1 MLTVYGVVRS
11 DLLLGTQEL
20 VRIPASVAS
29 GAGGHVVADADVSV
43 VVLADS
49 ALADSS
55 VWPWRQKSQGYVVAS
70 SAPVSVLKNHLRAM
84 RRLQDDDGR
93 LRAWPWFDPRYV
105 RLALAALE
113 GQTLKAL
120 FGPIACFG
128 LLHEGALELVELDEH
143 LARFKSVSS

>member
-11 DLLLGTQEL
+11 DLLLGVKEL

-43 VVLADS
+43 VVLADN

-70 SAPVSVLKNHLRAM
+70 SAHGPTLKSHLRGL

-93 LRAWPWFDPRYV
+93 WRAWPWFDPRYL
-105 RLALAALE
+105 RLALCALE
-113 GQTLKAL
+113 GQALKAL
-120 FGPIACFG
+120 CGPVACFG
-128 LLHEGALELVELDEH
+128 LLHEGVLELIELDGQ
-143 LARFKSVSS
+143 LARFKSVS